1 MAEDKSW
8 YVRSGDGKVYG
19 PANLSML
26 AQWARD
32 GRIEPLAEVSSDR
45 HEWRPAQSVPEL
57 DMSWLV
63 ETAPGDVFGP
73 FNRAVVINLAKD
85 GKLPA
90 TAHVYRLHGM
100 AIDQDPEP
108 LEKIVEKRVEV
119 PVEKIVE
126 KRVEVPVEKIVEK
139 VVEKRVEV
147 PVEKIVEKRVEVP
160 VEKIVEKVVEKRVE
174 VPVEKIV
181 EKIVEKEVVKE
192 VFVEVPVEKAEVV
205 EAEVV
210 EPVAVETLPEP
221 PLSGTAGRMFGRSS
235 GRGSL
240 AALEA
245 AAQRELMAAKMR
257 RKPFG
262 FFGGK

>member
-73 FNRAVVINLAKD
+73 FNRTVVINLAKD

-108 LEKIVEKRVEV
+108 LEKI
-119 PVEKIVE
+119 
-126 KRVEVPVEKIVEK
+126 
-139 VVEKRVEV
+139 VEKRVEV

-210 EPVAVETLPEP
+210 EPVAVETLPDP

>member
-108 LEKIVEKRVEV
+108 LEKV
-119 PVEKIVE
+119 
-126 KRVEVPVEKIVEK
+126 VEK

-210 EPVAVETLPEP
+210 EPVSVETLPDP

>member
-90 TAHVYRLHGM
+90 AAHVYRLHGM

-108 LEKIVEKRVEV
+108 L
-119 PVEKIVE
+119 
-126 KRVEVPVEKIVEK
+126 
-139 VVEKRVEV
+139 
-147 PVEKIVEKRVEVP
+147 EKIVEKRVEVP

-210 EPVAVETLPEP
+210 EPVAVETLPDP

>member
-26 AQWARD
+26 AQWAKD

-73 FNRAVVINLAKD
+73 FNRTVVINLAKD

-90 TAHVYRLHGM
+90 AARVYRLHGM

-108 LEKIVEKRVEV
+108 VEKIVEKVIEKRVEV

-160 VEKIVEKVVEKRVE
+160 VEKIVEK
-174 VPVEKIV
+174 
-181 EKIVEKEVVKE
+181 IVEKEVVKE

-210 EPVAVETLPEP
+210 EPVAVEPLPEP

-257 RKPFG
+257 HKPFG
-262 FFGGK
+262 FLGGK